1 MNLRSTKR
9 KRKSEYISMATA
21 GRWEE
26 LQGIQLHKTIIDA
39 LKTKFEFP
47 TMTPVQAAAIPPLL
61 SCKDVCVEAE
71 TGSGKTLSFIIPI
84 AQLLLYGR
92 QKKQKSNSK
101 KSAQC
106 NDEILN
112 NRRAVRAI
120 ILLPTREL
128 AKQVHGVAQR
138 LFKVLP
144 GDIQPIPLIGGGL
157 TTSST
162 TGAGTGMAGPDVD
175 HAHDHRVIIATPGR
189 LSAALCEGSLNTS
202 ALELLVMD
210 EADRLLDM
218 GFAVTVTDIL
228 TRLPKQRRTG
238 MYSATQTRE
247 VDALARAG
255 MRNPVRVTVRVHRT
269 TARSEGQQQQQRA
282 RIPLSVKCFYD
293 IVSPRNKLAS
303 LISIL
308 AEHSDA
314 KVIVYLLTCACVEYL
329 RKLPLEDMLEQSR
342 QKWLEQH
349 KQHRHMANAK
359 SGNCVTTRKFF
370 ALHGKMSQ
378 NKRQRSLSDFAQAQA
393 AILLCTDVAARGI
406 DIPDVDWVV
415 QMDAP
420 QDPDAYIH
428 RVGRTG
434 RLGREGRAI
443 IFLSPWESNYVDFLQ
458 IRKCIVKRWRKQQ
471 RQQQLD
477 HDTTGSSDVIGNN
490 DEVSNGNSDDDDDD
504 DNEGTDKLGQVMRTL
519 IASEIHKATVD
530 DRAVL
535 EASEKAF
542 LSFVRAYKE
551 HRCSYLLK
559 LNDVDFNSVADSFG
573 LLRLPKFHEFKK
585 VAHKIERR
593 NVDGIC
599 IKDIKFKDK
608 QREQKR
614 QRDIENAIANRAER
628 REALQAKS
636 KKKKKKKRK
645 RSDSVTDQGDSG
657 AGNSAAKEDD
667 DDDDDDFSMEAMQLR
682 KLKKGKLTHAQFDK
696 LAGYD
701 KLL

>member
-1 MNLRSTKR
+1 
-9 KRKSEYISMATA
+9 MATA

-26 LQGIQLHKTIIDA
+26 LQGVQLHKTILDA

-61 SCKDVCVEAE
+61 TCKDVCVEAE
-71 TGSGKTLSFIIPI
+71 TGSGKTLSFVIPI

-92 QKKQKSNSK
+92 QKKQKSDSK

-112 NRRAVRAI
+112 NRQAVRAI

-128 AKQVHGVAQR
+128 ARQVHGVAQR

-144 GDIQPIPLIGGGL
+144 GDVQPVPLIGGGL
-157 TTSST
+157 TTPSA
-162 TGAGTGMAGPDVD
+162 TGAGTGMAGPGVD
-175 HAHDHRVIIATPGR
+175 YTHDHRVIIATPGR

-269 TARSEGQQQQQRA
+269 AVQNEGQQQQERA
-282 RIPLSVKCFYD
+282 RIPVSVKCFYD

-303 LISIL
+303 LMHIL

-314 KVIVYLLTCACVEYL
+314 KVIVYQLTCACVEYL
-329 RKLPLEDMLEQSR
+329 RKLPLEDMLQQSR
-342 QKWLEQH
+342 QKWLGQHEQH
-349 KQHRHMANAK
+349 QHEANVNPA
-359 SGNCVTTRKFF
+359 NCLTTRKFF

-393 AILLCTDVAARGI
+393 AILFCTDVAARGI

-458 IRKCIVKRWRKQQ
+458 VRKCIVKRWRKQQ
-471 RQQQLD
+471 QEQQLA
-477 HDTTGSSDVIGNN
+477 HDTAGSSDVVGNN
-490 DEVSNGNSDDDDDD
+490 DEVNNDNSDDD
-504 DNEGTDKLGQVMRTL
+504 EGTDKFGQVMRTL
-519 IASEIHKATVD
+519 IASEIRKATID

-573 LLRLPKFHEFKK
+573 LLRLPKFYEFKK

-645 RSDSVTDQGDSG
+645 RSNSVTDQPDSG
-657 AGNSAAKEDD
+657 AGKGAAKKDEDKD
-667 DDDDDDFSMEAMQLR
+667 EEDDFSMEAMQLR

>member
-1 MNLRSTKR
+1 
-9 KRKSEYISMATA
+9 MATA

-26 LQGIQLHKTIIDA
+26 LQGVQLHKTILEA

-71 TGSGKTLSFIIPI
+71 TGSGKTLSFVIPI

-92 QKKQKSNSK
+92 QRKQKSDSK
-101 KSAQC
+101 KAAQC

-144 GDIQPIPLIGGGL
+144 GDVQPVPLIGGGL
-157 TTSST
+157 TTST
-162 TGAGTGMAGPDVD
+162 ATATGTGTGMAAGPDVNY
-175 HAHDHRVIIATPGR
+175 AHDHRVIIATPGR

-247 VDALARAG
+247 VEALARAG
-255 MRNPVRVTVRVHRT
+255 MRNPVRVTVRVHCT
-269 TARSEGQQQQQRA
+269 TTQNEGQQQQQRA
-282 RIPLSVKCFYD
+282 RIPVSVKCFYD

-303 LISIL
+303 LMHIL
-308 AEHSDA
+308 AEHNDS

-329 RKLPLEDMLEQSR
+329 RKLPLEDMLQQSR

-349 KQHRHMANAK
+349 EQHQHEANVNSAK
-359 SGNCVTTRKFF
+359 CATTRKFF

-378 NKRQRSLSDFAQAQA
+378 NKRQRSLSDFAEAQA
-393 AILLCTDVAARGI
+393 AILFCTDVAARGI

-415 QMDAP
+415 QLDAP

-458 IRKCIVKRWRKQQ
+458 VRKCIVKRWRKQQ
-471 RQQQLD
+471 QVA
-477 HDTTGSSDVIGNN
+477 HDTAAGSSDVVGNN
-490 DEVSNGNSDDDDDD
+490 DDNDDD
-504 DNEGTDKLGQVMRTL
+504 EGSNKFDQVMRTL
-519 IASEIHKATVD
+519 IASEIRKATID

-645 RSDSVTDQGDSG
+645 RNNNVTNQPDSG
-657 AGNSAAKEDD
+657 AGDGAGQKYEDED
-667 DDDDDDFSMEAMQLR
+667 EEDDFSMEAMQLR